1 MIRLFSGDGGR
12 PCKIDANRLDRRVRT
27 RGSCRRGP
35 SIRQRLLW
43 ERHYD
48 ESTGVAAARRQAPQ
62 IVLPAPRNTRRFCVL
77 GGVERRAPGFLP

>member
-48 ESTGVAAARRQAPQ
+48 ENTGVAAA
-62 IVLPAPRNTRRFCVL
+62 C
-77 GGVERRAPGFLP
+77 RRAAPPSRVPFLSTA